1 MPESQKDEFDEQN
14 TDTSDRSLEV
24 SNTGL
29 NPTPGVTYI
38 CPDCRNLLYSDKL
51 SRQLHMRSC
60 QLLF

>member
-29 NPTPGVTYI
+29 NPTPGVTICILTADNCYI
-38 CPDCRNLLYSDKL
+38 LTNYQDNYI
-51 SRQLHMRSC
+51 
-60 QLLF
+60 